1 MARPRVYV
9 TRRLPAPA
17 MERLAEAADVATWP
31 DDDYPPP
38 RDVLVRE
45 AAASDG
51 LVALVT
57 DRIDGALLDAAP
69 RLRVVSNVA
78 VGYDNIDVPAA
89 TARGVVVTNTP
100 GVLTETTADFAFA
113 LLLAAA
119 RRVAEADRF
128 TRAGRWTSWGPLFF
142 AGLDVHGRTL
152 GLVGLGR
159 IGTAVARRARG
170 FAMPVV
176 YYSRTRKPEV
186 ERELGL
192 EYATLDELLPRADFV
207 SIHVPL
213 SAQTRHL
220 IGAPQLRLMKP
231 TAILVNTSRG
241 AVVDQRALY
250 DALVRRQIWAAG
262 LDVFEE
268 EPIAPDDPLLALEN
282 VVVAPHIGSATV
294 ETRTQMALMAVE
306 NCLAVLEDRPPPHPV
321 NPEVWARRRRGRAEP

>member
-17 MERLAEAADVATWP
+17 MERLAAAVEVATWP

-51 LVALVT
+51 LIVLVT

-69 RLRVVSNVA
+69 RVRVVSNVA

-170 FAMPVV
+170 FDMPVL
-176 YYSRTRKPEV
+176 YYSRTRKPDV
-186 ERELGL
+186 ERALGL
-192 EYATLDELLPRADFV
+192 EYASLDDLLQRADFV

-220 IGAPQLRLMKP
+220 IGAAQLRLMKP

-268 EPIAPDDPLLALEN
+268 EPIAPDDPLLTLEN

-294 ETRTQMALMAVE
+294 ATRTQMALMAVE
-306 NCLAVLEDRPPPHPV
+306 NCLAVLDDRPPPHPV
-321 NPEVWARRRRGRAEP
+321 NPEVWARRRERRTEP

>member
-119 RRVAEADRF
+119 RRVAKADRF

-176 YYSRTRKPEV
+176 YYSRTRKP
-186 ERELGL
+186 
-192 EYATLDELLPRADFV
+192 
-207 SIHVPL
+207 
-213 SAQTRHL
+213 
-220 IGAPQLRLMKP
+220 
-231 TAILVNTSRG
+231 
-241 AVVDQRALY
+241 
-250 DALVRRQIWAAG
+250 
-262 LDVFEE
+262 
-268 EPIAPDDPLLALEN
+268 
-282 VVVAPHIGSATV
+282 
-294 ETRTQMALMAVE
+294 
-306 NCLAVLEDRPPPHPV
+306 
-321 NPEVWARRRRGRAEP
+321 

>member
-1 MARPRVYV
+1 MSRPRVYV

-17 MERLAEAADVATWP
+17 MERLAQAAQVATWP
-31 DDDYPPP
+31 DDDRPPP
-38 RDVLVRE
+38 REVLVRE

-51 LVALVT
+51 LVVLVT
-57 DRIDGALLDAAP
+57 DLIDGALLDAAP
-69 RLRVVSNVA
+69 RVRVVSNVA
-78 VGYDNIDVPAA
+78 VGYDNVDVPAA

-142 AGLDVHGRTL
+142 VGRDVYGQTL

-170 FAMPVV
+170 FGMRVL
-176 YYSRTRKPEV
+176 YHSRTRKPEA
-186 ERELGL
+186 EQELDVAYVGL
-192 EYATLDELLPRADFV
+192 EELLRRADFV

-213 SAQTRHL
+213 SEETRHL

-250 DALVRRQIWAAG
+250 EALARRQIWAAG
-262 LDVFEE
+262 LDVFEV
-268 EPIAPDDPLLALEN
+268 EPIAPDDPLLALDN
-282 VVVAPHIGSATV
+282 VVVAPHIGSASV
-294 ETRTQMALMAVE
+294 ETRTKMALMAVE
-306 NCLAVLEDRPPPHPV
+306 NCLAALDGRQPPHMV
-321 NPEVWARRRRGRAEP
+321 NPEVWERHRGRRTET

>member
-1 MARPRVYV
+1 MSRPRVYV

-17 MERLAEAADVATWP
+17 MERLAQAAEVATWP
-31 DDDYPPP
+31 DDDHPPP
-38 RDVLVRE
+38 REVLVGE

-51 LVALVT
+51 LVVLVT

-69 RLRVVSNVA
+69 RLGVVSTVA
-78 VGYDNIDVPAA
+78 VGYDNIDVAAA

-113 LLLAAA
+113 LLLATA

-128 TRAGRWTSWGPLFF
+128 TRAGRWQSWGPLFF
-142 AGLDVHGRTL
+142 VGLDVYGRTL

-170 FAMPVV
+170 FAMHVL
-176 YYSRTRKPEV
+176 YYSRTRKPEL

-192 EYATLDELLPRADFV
+192 QYAALDDLLQRADFV

-250 DALVRRQIWAAG
+250 EALVRRQIWGAG
-262 LDVFEE
+262 LDVFEV
-268 EPIAPDDPLLALEN
+268 EPIASDDPLLALDN

-294 ETRTQMALMAVE
+294 ETRTKMALMAVE
-306 NCLAVLEDRPPPHPV
+306 NCLAALYGQRPPHLV
-321 NPEVWARRRRGRAEP
+321 NPEVWERRRGRRTET

>member
-1 MARPRVYV
+1 
-9 TRRLPAPA
+9 
-17 MERLAEAADVATWP
+17 
-31 DDDYPPP
+31 
-38 RDVLVRE
+38 
-45 AAASDG
+45 
-51 LVALVT
+51 
-57 DRIDGALLDAAP
+57 
-69 RLRVVSNVA
+69 
-78 VGYDNIDVPAA
+78 
-89 TARGVVVTNTP
+89 
-100 GVLTETTADFAFA
+100 
-113 LLLAAA
+113 
-119 RRVAEADRF
+119 
-128 TRAGRWTSWGPLFF
+128 
-142 AGLDVHGRTL
+142 
-152 GLVGLGR
+152 
-159 IGTAVARRARG
+159 
-170 FAMPVV
+170 
-176 YYSRTRKPEV
+176 V

>member
-45 AAASDG
+45 VAASDG

-186 ERELGL
+186 ERELEL
-192 EYATLDELLPRADFV
+192 EYATLDELLQRADFV

-294 ETRTQMALMAVE
+294 ETRTKMALMAAE
-306 NCLAVLEDRPPPHPV
+306 NCLAVLDDRPPPHPV
-321 NPEVWARRRRGRAEP
+321 NPEVWARRRKGRVEP